1 MKDEIMSSINVNTH
15 QVPIVVE
22 GGKMTQYNQSEVA
35 RLKAQIEA
43 EVQAAQWALCG
54 VALGAAKHQF
64 ITSRMER
71 MGTLHEELKE
81 LVGEEEG
88 IRLLIQVME
97 STDTIKMQKSKKDN
111 KSR

>member
-1 MKDEIMSSINVNTH
+1 MKDEIISSINANIQQANV
-15 QVPIVVE
+15 IAE
-22 GGKMTQYNQSEVA
+22 GSKMTQYNQSEVA
-35 RLKAQIEA
+35 RLRAQIEA

-54 VALGAAKHQF
+54 AALGTTKHQF

-88 IRLLIQVME
+88 MRLLIQVME
-97 STDTIKMQKSKKDN
+97 STDTIKMQKNKKDN
-111 KSR
+111 K

>member
-1 MKDEIMSSINVNTH
+1 MMSNINVDTQQDN
-15 QVPIVVE
+15 IIAE
-22 GGKMTQYNQSEVA
+22 GDKMTQYNRSEVA

-71 MGTLHEELKE
+71 MGMLHE
-81 LVGEEEG
+81 
-88 IRLLIQVME
+88 
-97 STDTIKMQKSKKDN
+97 N
-111 KSR
+111 

>member
-1 MKDEIMSSINVNTH
+1 MKDEIMSSINANTH
-15 QVPIVVE
+15 QVTIVVE

-35 RLKAQIEA
+35 RLKVQIEA
-43 EVQAAQWALCG
+43 EVQAAQWALYG
-54 VALGAAKHQF
+54 AALGAAKHQF

-71 MGTLHEELKE
+71 MGILHEELKE

-97 STDTIKMQKSKKDN
+97 STDAIKMQKKQE
-111 KSR
+111 RQ

>member
-1 MKDEIMSSINVNTH
+1 MSNSNVH
-15 QVPIVVE
+15 GQVPIVAK
-22 GGKMTQYNQSEVA
+22 GGKMTHYNQSEVA

-43 EVQAAQWALCG
+43 EVQAAQRALYG

-64 ITSRMER
+64 ITNRMER
-71 MGTLHEELKE
+71 MGILHEELKE

-97 STDTIKMQKSKKDN
+97 STDAVKMRIKQE
-111 KSR
+111 RQ

>member
-1 MKDEIMSSINVNTH
+1 MKDDIMSNINISEY
-15 QVPIVVE
+15 QAPIVVE
-22 GGKMTQYNQSEVA
+22 GSKMTRYNQSEVA

-43 EVQAAQWALCG
+43 EVQAAQWALYG
-54 VALGAAKHQF
+54 TALGAAKHQF

-71 MGTLHEELKE
+71 MGILHEELKE

-97 STDTIKMQKSKKDN
+97 STDAIKMQKN
-111 KSR
+111 QERQ

>member
-1 MKDEIMSSINVNTH
+1 MDGSNIHSQQTSIVAK
-15 QVPIVVE
+15 

-35 RLKAQIEA
+35 RLKAQMEA
-43 EVQAAQWALCG
+43 EVQAAQWALYG

-71 MGTLHEELKE
+71 MGILHEELKE

-97 STDTIKMQKSKKDN
+97 STDTVKMQVKQE
-111 KSR
+111 RQ